1 MTKRITS
8 ILIALMG
15 FIHIG
20 ATFSPLISGK
30 LKALD
35 TNTYHAMVYMS
46 LMCGLLLVSLG
57 SYIAWAIGHPYIYP
71 QHKLTIRIAATLLL
85 IDGVSAIC
93 FMPHNSFAWAIAT
106 LCIIEFVL
114 SFLQIQRKQP

>member
-1 MTKRITS
+1 MTRRIIP

-30 LKALD
+30 LGALD
-35 TNTYHAMVYMS
+35 TNTYQAMIYMS
-46 LMCGLLLVSLG
+46 LMCGLLLVALG
-57 SYIAWAIGHPYIYP
+57 SYIAWAIGQQSIYSQLKP
-71 QHKLTIRIAATLLL
+71 TIRIAATLLL

-93 FMPHNSFAWAIAT
+93 FMPHNPFAWAIAI
-106 LCIIEFVL
+106 LCIIEFFL
-114 SFLQIQRKQP
+114 SFIAKR